1 MSLRAEGVT
10 RVFGEGDAAFTA
22 VDDASIALGA
32 GEVVLLLGP
41 SGSGKTTL
49 VSILGGLLRPTHG
62 AVFLDETPID
72 TTDPALPDLRLRNIG
87 FVFQSFN
94 LLPALTVLHNVAL
107 PLRLAGVR
115 PNQAH
120 ERAATIIER
129 LGLTGRRDMRPGLLS
144 GGEKQR
150 VSIARAL
157 VGEPKVVLADEPTAS
172 LDTRSGREA
181 MTMLTELARDGKQ
194 ACLIVT
200 HDRRLAD
207 FADRVLHIE
216 DGVLANGRAE

>member
-1 MSLRAEGVT
+1 MTLRAAGVT
-10 RVFGEGDAAFTA
+10 RVFGKGPAAVTA
-22 VDDASIALGA
+22 VEDVSITLEA

-49 VSILGGLLRPTHG
+49 VSIMGGLLQPTSG
-62 AVFLDETPID
+62 TVFLDERQID
-72 TTDPALPDLRLRNIG
+72 SRDPATPDLRLRNIG

-94 LLPALTVLHNVAL
+94 LLPALSVLRNVAL

-115 PNQAH
+115 ARDAEP
-120 ERAATIIER
+120 RAARLLES
-129 LGLTGRRDMRPGLLS
+129 LGLGNRLAVRPDVLS

-157 VGEPKVVLADEPTAS
+157 VGEPKVLLADEPTAS
-172 LDTRSGREA
+172 LDTRNGREA
-181 MTMLTELARDGKQ
+181 ITLLTDLARRGSQ

-200 HDRRLAD
+200 HDQRLAD
-207 FADRVLHIE
+207 HADRVLRIE
-216 DGVLANGRAE
+216 DGVLAG